1 MSSIK
6 RFRIIKFKKKPFFQ
20 VKKLSKSYSKTNLVL
35 NQIDFHVNRGEIF
48 GILGPNGCGKT
59 TIFNL
64 ILGVLSADSGTI
76 SIDGETINSYPVHE
90 RCAKWKIS
98 YVPQNSACF
107 LGLSTESNLEAVGE
121 IKIRDKVKRKE
132 KVQELLAKFNLENRK
147 HIMARQLS
155 GGEKKRLAISL
166 ALLTRPDILCL
177 DEPFSALDP
186 LSVETIREIIG
197 DLQKNS
203 IGTILTDHNISS
215 TLMSVDRAILL
226 SNSLVVAEGNRKELL
241 SNKLAKK
248 LYFGS
253 DFKI

>member
-1 MSSIK
+1 MK
-6 RFRIIKFKKKPFFQ
+6 PFRIIKFKKKPFFQ
-20 VKKLSKSYSKTNLVL
+20 VKKLSKSFSKTNLVL
-35 NQIDFHVNRGEIF
+35 NQINFHVNKGEIF
-48 GILGPNGCGKT
+48 GILGPNGSGKT

-64 ILGVLSADSGTI
+64 ILGVLSADEGTI
-76 SIDGETINSYPVHE
+76 SINGETINSYPIHD

-107 LGLSTESNLEAVGE
+107 LGISVESNLEAIGE
-121 IKIRDKVKRKE
+121 IKIKDKVKRKE
-132 KVQELLAKFNLENRK
+132 KVQELLVKFNLENK
-147 HIMARQLS
+147 KNTIARSLS

-166 ALLTRPDILCL
+166 ALLTRPDILLL
-177 DEPFSALDP
+177 DEPFSGLDP

-197 DLQKNS
+197 VLQKSS
-203 IGTILTDHNISS
+203 ISSVISDHNISS

-226 SNSLVVAEGNRKELL
+226 ANSLVVAEGTPRDLL

-253 DFKI
+253 DLKI